1 MDFLIG
7 IEKFFGSEI
16 FSYVLMPIFIVI
28 ARITDVS
35 LGTLRIILI
44 AKGYRKIA
52 PILGFFESF
61 IWILAVS
68 QIMRNLDNV
77 YYFAMYATG
86 FALGTYIGML
96 METKLSLGEVIVRVI
111 TRYDASELV
120 AQLIKENYNLTTIDA
135 DGQFG
140 KVKIIFMVLK
150 REYLNDALEIIKKY
164 NPNAFY
170 TVEDVK
176 FVREGSLPGMHN
188 YPFKGRKDKIKGAFS
203 LKK

>member
-1 MDFLIG
+1 MDFILEL
-7 IEKFFGSEI
+7 EKLFGKEI
-16 FSYVLMPIFIVI
+16 FGYVIMPLFII
-28 ARITDVS
+28 LARVTDVS

-52 PILGFFESF
+52 PFLGFFESF

-68 QIMRNLDNV
+68 QIMRNLDNI

-86 FALGTYIGML
+86 FGLGTYIGMFI
-96 METKLSLGEVIVRVI
+96 ENKLSLGEVIVRVI

-120 AQLIKENYNLTTIDA
+120 SRLINDNYNLTTIDA

-150 REYLNDALEIIKKY
+150 REYLQEALDIIRSY

-176 FVREGSLPGMHN
+176 LVREGSLPGMHN
-188 YPFKGRKDKIKGAFS
+188 YPFRGKKEKINRAFS